1 MFDAEKI
8 GRDIWDA
15 ILNGA
20 LDLVM
25 SLWAFLSSNTLGFI
39 PTGGLITVLV
49 VMVIIIYFMF
59 GFKGLI
65 AFGISALTVFELF
78 RRSSAG
84 QKPKP
89 SQHWPE
95 KVPEPKPVKRRKT
108 LKDLLSPD

>member
-20 LDLVM
+20 LDLVLQ
-25 SLWAFLSSNTLGFI
+25 LWAFLSSNTLGFI

-49 VMVIIIYFMF
+49 VMILIVYFMF

-65 AFGISALTVFELF
+65 AFAVSGLTIFELF
-78 RRSSAG
+78 RRSSVG
-84 QKPKP
+84 QKPSK
-89 SQHWPE
+89 HWPE
-95 KVPEPKPVKRRKT
+95 KVPEAKPAKKRPKT
-108 LKDLLSPD
+108 LKELLKRD